1 MATGKQSNKEIMK
14 RVEKAANYI
23 NASLHLNRNDD
34 ANAAKHHGVK
44 DHLKNF
50 FIFGKKHAE
59 EKRVAGLMAVST
71 GLAAALAEMQMT
83 PDKIKTEL
91 DTGNEIVTIDFTV
104 GESGKTLAGNYRLNL
119 TRYDGGIKFSLSAP
133 DDVNEKESEFNCS
146 EEQLHTGLGSLRIV
160 RLLQQVDQRS
170 IAGGNLAEFIN
181 TGAINLVHADLSS
194 AEMSFL
200 DLTNANLTGAILK
213 NAKLK
218 GGILKDANLAYANLS
233 NATLKNANF
242 SGANI
247 LYANFAGV
255 DVLPWRH
262 RQEK

>member
-34 ANAAKHHGVK
+34 ANVAKHHGVK

-91 DTGNEIVTIDFTV
+91 DTGNQIVTIDFTV
-104 GESGKTLAGNYRLNL
+104 GESGKKLAGSYRLNL
-119 TRYDGGIKFSLSAP
+119 TRYDGGIRFSLSDT
-133 DDVNEKESEFNCS
+133 DDVNKNASEFNCS
-146 EEQLHTGLGSLRIV
+146 EEQLNKGLGTLITV
-160 RLLQQVDQRS
+160 NLLQYVDQHLGFVDRDR
-170 IAGGNLAEFIN
+170 LTQFLN
-181 TGAINLVHADLSS
+181 TGRINLVNVNFTYVILADVFFAGADLSG
-194 AEMSFL
+194 
-200 DLTNANLTGAILK
+200 AN
-213 NAKLK
+213 
-218 GGILKDANLAYANLS
+218 LKDAGLHCADL
-233 NATLKNANF
+233 
-242 SGANI
+242 
-247 LYANFAGV
+247 
-255 DVLPWRH
+255 
-262 RQEK
+262 